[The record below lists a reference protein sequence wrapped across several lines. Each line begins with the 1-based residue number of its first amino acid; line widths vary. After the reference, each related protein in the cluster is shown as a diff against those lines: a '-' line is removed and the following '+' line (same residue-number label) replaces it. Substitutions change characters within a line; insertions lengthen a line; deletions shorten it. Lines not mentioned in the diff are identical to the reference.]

1 MTRQWNEELN
11 VNNITI
17 DGKVGNVAPVCI
29 LCETAYQGEIY
40 PPRLCPTCKQSLI
53 AAMNMAAPK
62 FEPEPWDQM
71 PEHDNQFVG
80 LNEMAKAVYQGN
92 KDKGFWDKERNVGET
107 LMLVVTELA
116 EALEAHRKG
125 NTAPPTLNM
134 PEISKENFE
143 MFFKDTFED
152 EIADAV
158 IRILD
163 LCGGWNIDLE
173 WHVREKV
180 KYNVSRER
188 LHGKQY

>member
-1 MTRQWNEELN
+1 MTTITTQDIKEMSYPSTCQLCSNGYMNSVWHTAMFCPQCKSKMMALMDTLSNQPKLDYDPDPWDKLPEQENPFNGLN
-11 VNNITI
+11 
-17 DGKVGNVAPVCI
+17 
-29 LCETAYQGEIY
+29 Q
-40 PPRLCPTCKQSLI
+40 
-53 AAMNMAAPK
+53 MAAS
-62 FEPEPWDQM
+62 
-71 PEHDNQFVG
+71 
-80 LNEMAKAVYQGN
+80 VYQGN
-92 KDKGFWDKERNVGET
+92 ADKGFWEKERNVGET

-116 EALEAHRKG
+116 EAMEAHRKG

-134 PEISKENFE
+134 PEVSKENFE

-180 KYNVSRER
+180 KYNASRER